1 MLDVPISCEGIM
13 HAYPPQAPRV
23 VIRTGRTSGVRVEY
37 WPPGCVT
44 CRCACESR
52 TESACARDDCV
63 MVSLSCSE
71 HATSLE
77 RHKYRTENFVAQHST
92 TFTRFYAITTDT
104 GAGRRG
110 RPRGSRAVQ
119 RRTNGNVRAGAPGDR
134 AGTSEAV
141 LVWAWH
147 AQRSDGRERQRL
159 ETRRHCVRGRQS
171 GCFPDRAP

>member
-23 VIRTGRTSGVRVEY
+23 VIRTGRTSGVRVEN

-44 CRCACESR
+44 CRCAC
-52 TESACARDDCV
+52 ESACARDDCV

-92 TFTRFYAITTDT
+92 TFIVHVLTTT
-104 GAGRRG
+104 PGPAH
-110 RPRGSRAVQ
+110 PPPGSRAVQ
-119 RRTNGNVRAGAPGDR
+119 RRTNGNARAGAPGDR

>member
-77 RHKYRTENFVAQHST
+77 RHKYRTPYGELRGP
-92 TFTRFYAITTDT
+92 TFDNFYARLYVRDHT
-104 GAGRRG
+104 GAAQRPAAREPRG
-110 RPRGSRAVQ
+110 TTSYKRKRPRRRPRRPGWHFGSRFSLGMACTAQ
-119 RRTNGNVRAGAPGDR
+119 RRSRAAAPRNEKALRPR
-134 AGTSEAV
+134 AA
-141 LVWAWH
+141 
-147 AQRSDGRERQRL
+147 ERQL
-159 ETRRHCVRGRQS
+159 S
-171 GCFPDRAP
+171 

>member
-23 VIRTGRTSGVRVEY
+23 VIRTGRTSGVRVEN

-44 CRCACESR
+44 CRCAC
-52 TESACARDDCV
+52 ESACARDDCV

-92 TFTRFYAITTDT
+92 TFIVHVLTTT
-104 GAGRRG
+104 PGAGHTPPPREPRG
-110 RPRGSRAVQ
+110 TTSYKRKRPRRRPRRPGWHFGSRFSLGMACTAQ
-119 RRTNGNVRAGAPGDR
+119 RRSRAAAPRNEKALRPR
-134 AGTSEAV
+134 AA
-141 LVWAWH
+141 
-147 AQRSDGRERQRL
+147 ERL
-159 ETRRHCVRGRQS
+159 LS
-171 GCFPDRAP
+171 

>member
-77 RHKYRTENFVAQHST
+77 RHKYRMENFVAQHST
-92 TFTRFYAITTDT
+92 TFTRFVYATTP
-104 GAGRRG
+104 GQRNA
-110 RPRGSRAVQ
+110 PPPGSRAVQ
-119 RRTNGNVRAGAPGDR
+119 RRTNGNARAGAPGDR

>member
-92 TFTRFYAITTDT
+92 TFTRVCIRDHT
-104 GAGRRG
+104 GAAQRPAAREPRG
-110 RPRGSRAVQ
+110 TTSYKRKRPRRRPRRPGWHFGSRFSLGMACTAQ
-119 RRTNGNVRAGAPGDR
+119 RRSRAAAPRNEKALRPR
-134 AGTSEAV
+134 AA
-141 LVWAWH
+141 
-147 AQRSDGRERQRL
+147 ERL
-159 ETRRHCVRGRQS
+159 LS
-171 GCFPDRAP
+171 

>member
-1 MLDVPISCEGIM
+1 MLDVPISCEDIM

-44 CRCACESR
+44 CRCACES
-52 TESACARDDCV
+52 ACARDDCV

-77 RHKYRTENFVAQHST
+77 RHKYRTENFVAQHPTT
-92 TFTRFYAITTDT
+92 TFIQRH
-104 GAGRRG
+104 AGTNPAARR
-110 RPRGSRAVQ
+110 RARAATIVQ
-119 RRTNGNVRAGAPGDR
+119 TETPAP
-134 AGTSEAV
+134 APQETGTSEAD
-141 LVWAWH
+141 LVGAWH